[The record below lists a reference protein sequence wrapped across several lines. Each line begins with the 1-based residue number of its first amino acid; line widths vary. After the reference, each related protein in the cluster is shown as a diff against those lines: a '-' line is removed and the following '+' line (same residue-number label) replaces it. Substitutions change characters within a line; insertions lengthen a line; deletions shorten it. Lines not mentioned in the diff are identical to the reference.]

1 MEVAG
6 FRDLSKPIGEVRTME
21 RDILIGIDIG
31 TSGCKTAAY
40 TIDGSV
46 LGTVTEAYNVNRRT
60 ALEAEQDAEDWWN
73 AVCLNIQRLINE
85 SGVDPKRVMAIGV
98 VGHSWATLPVNRD
111 GRPLHPAMLW
121 LDRRA
126 LSECEKIRED
136 IGEDYVLSVSGNRI
150 DPAYCVPKMMWL
162 QNHKPD
168 VYKSA
173 YKFLQSNS
181 YIVHRLTGEFTQDAS
196 QGYGYYVFDIKKRD
210 WSEEALEKLQIDPDL
225 LPAVFESDTVVGQLT
240 RQAAEAT
247 GLVPGI
253 PVIAGG
259 VDCAAACLGADI
271 TEHLETQE
279 QAGQAGGMTICT
291 DRPYRDS
298 RLISGCHV
306 LRERWHLSG
315 GTVSG
320 GVLNWIYQQVLG
332 TGFYDSSLLEERGP
346 FELLSEEA
354 AQADPGSGGLIFL
367 PYMAGERTPIWDPL
381 AKGVFVGLS
390 YEKRRSEIIR
400 ALMEGAALALRHNLE
415 VAAAAGAEP
424 ASLVSV
430 GGGSKSAVWCQIKAD
445 VTGVPLGVPNMQ
457 DGTVFGAAFLAGIG
471 VGAFDDYKAALKRIV
486 KVEKWYEPRSEFRGL
501 YDDLYEAYLLSYQS
515 LKPIMHKLAKITD

>member
-1 MEVAG
+1 
-6 FRDLSKPIGEVRTME
+6 ME

-40 TIDGSV
+40 AVDGSV
-46 LGTVTEAYNVNRRT
+46 LGTVTEPYGVQRRT
-60 ALEAEQDAEDWWN
+60 ALEAEQNADDWWN
-73 AVCLNIQRLINE
+73 AVCLNIRRLINDK
-85 SGVDPKRVMAIGV
+85 GVDPKRVLAIGV
-98 VGHSWATLPVNRD
+98 VGHSWATLPVSRE

-126 LSECEKIRED
+126 LSECEQIKEK
-136 IGEDYVLSVSGNRI
+136 IGEDYVLSLSGNRI

-162 QNHKPD
+162 QNHRPE
-168 VYKSA
+168 VYKST

-181 YIVHRLTGEFTQDAS
+181 YIVYRLTGEFTQDTS
-196 QGYGYYVFDIKKRD
+196 QGYGYYVFDIAQRD
-210 WSEEALEKLQIDPDL
+210 WSMEALEKFQIDPDL
-225 LPAVFESDTVVGQLT
+225 LPAVFESDTVVGEVT
-240 RQAAEAT
+240 RQAAEET
-247 GLVPGI
+247 GLVAGT

-259 VDCAAACLGADI
+259 VDCAAACLGANI

-291 DRPYRDS
+291 DRPYRDL

-306 LRERWHLSG
+306 LRDRWHLSG

-332 TGFYDSSLLEERGP
+332 AGFYNARRLEGRDP
-346 FELLSEEA
+346 FQLLSEEA
-354 AQADPGSGGLIFL
+354 AQAKPGSGGLLFL

-390 YEKRRSEIIR
+390 YEKGRHEIIR

-415 VAAAAGAEP
+415 VAASAGAKP
-424 ASLVSV
+424 SILVSV
-430 GGGSKSAVWCQIKAD
+430 GGGSRSSEWCQIKAD

-471 VGAFDDYKAALKRIV
+471 VGAFDDFKDALKQIV
-486 KVEKWYEPRSEFRGL
+486 QVEKWYEPRSELKSL
-501 YDDLYEAYLLSYQS
+501 YDDLYEAYLMSYQS
-515 LKPIMHKLAKITD
+515 LKSVMHKLAKITE